1 MGHWDGSEFRTR
13 DTYAPLTAMV
23 GGGPFGLKA
32 GEWTDYS
39 GHGPRSGR
47 QFGSPGRF
55 SMSKTF
61 WAVLAV
67 RHCSCTGKC
76 FDICIT
82 TQTIVASMESHKEP
96 LLGSTDPTS
105 AGNGSLMRLE
115 PAAVPFGM
123 IEYDCKASL
132 VVCGRWRGRQA
143 GVGRG
148 PALSAGLNDSQMDRA
163 SLCFALVSSPNRL
176 SS

>member
-55 SMSKTF
+55 SMSKNF
-61 WAVLAV
+61 WAVL
-67 RHCSCTGKC
+67 
-76 FDICIT
+76 
-82 TQTIVASMESHKEP
+82 
-96 LLGSTDPTS
+96 
-105 AGNGSLMRLE
+105 
-115 PAAVPFGM
+115 
-123 IEYDCKASL
+123 
-132 VVCGRWRGRQA
+132 
-143 GVGRG
+143 
-148 PALSAGLNDSQMDRA
+148 
-163 SLCFALVSSPNRL
+163 
-176 SS
+176 